1 MKKLALLILFTT
13 LLIFP
18 LFSATIEGHGSGST
32 KEEALLKARQDLLT
46 SIQVNVFAE
55 TTVSVLDDGT
65 TQENLFSSS
74 STSFASGILKG
85 REEKTTQKADGS
97 WEAVCLI
104 TEDHAYIYEDS
115 LKNAINSI
123 NNCQKEI
130 DKGLTA
136 KEEIEY
142 LQIQVE
148 QYELFDFYREILVKL
163 EHPSADK
170 PLVGIEYVHSRYNI
184 VFSQIDAPA
193 IAETNT
199 EESNAELQK
208 ELSLYEERKKLND
221 ELKKQNELELQE
233 YQKKLSQEQKETL
246 SSYNEKAQKAYK
258 ALAYKSYA
266 ASYDSKATA
275 FIDAR
280 STLRTLY
287 EDNISSLE
295 SLNKS
300 SAALISETRSSIF
313 ARPYDAIAEMKN
325 GQPTEK
331 ALAERTRIANEETQK
346 VIEEQNQLYVEA
358 FKSFKTAAQQLYSV
372 YNTKTSYINGNFV
385 ITSTSNGT
393 SFVIGKYDASSY
405 SWPFAYSFT
414 ILGHSITV
422 NGTISD
428 EEVLKLGKEA
438 ESDWRKDSEYRALVE
453 FYDAFFHT
461 ENTLEITCNL
471 TSSVVASTGKIDI
484 DGLSYLVTR
493 LDNSSNVSTG
503 TQEASF
509 SYEYEKADSLELV
522 FYALGGTKEEAE
534 KNAKELFLGDT
545 LAPQQSL
552 YKISSED
559 KEDYAIAKIVI
570 KESTVS
576 QIEAIQDS
584 LETEYYNIKNGI
596 SRKTKSYNDLLEKLE
611 IGVKV
616 SDILVAFGK
625 SAATPF
631 KDADRNRTNYTLNAL
646 RETYVK
652 KINAGIKESDLND
665 SALELINSITS
676 KISTVETSG
685 KEDFKAFCDAYKQ
698 LVAKRKRI
706 QGKITSDETT
716 YSEEEIKKDYSNLKL
731 VEEEVLSNSTEI
743 TLSSDVFVPSVV
755 IDELLVEN
763 LRIKYVINKKEFA
776 ELAGLEFEIPLSNIA
791 GTAPTKAEDKEAYY
805 QKLLGAVYLFNGN
818 SAPFTITL
826 KLSVSTN
833 STGKDGLISE
843 YIPFTQSQ
851 IMCTYSI
858 QSSYDS
864 TVFKA
869 GSLVFS
875 QETVDAL
882 SSFSVEASERA
893 SYEEQLAVEKKEE
906 KKENTKNAV
915 VNFFKEATYGI
926 TVESPET
933 VNLATLRISAIK
945 WNDHTFYGF
954 GVGFLY
960 HPFSKDKT
968 SEEKNSNS
976 LGGFGINAKIGVKT
990 SVESKKVL
998 KLLNL
1003 FLTASAFGS
1012 LDVIPTL
1019 NGMIPNLTV
1028 GGTVGMNIYYFIVD
1042 MHIEG
1047 GFAVTLG
1054 KNSAVG
1060 LFASVAITLPMHAF
1074 NNVGLFQ

>member
-1 MKKLALLILFTT
+1 MRKLALLILFTT

-46 SIQVNVFAE
+46 SIQVNVFAK

-65 TQENLFSSS
+65 IQENLFYSS

-85 REEKTTQKADGS
+85 REEKATQKADGS

-104 TEDHAYIYEDS
+104 TEDHAYIYENS
-115 LKNAINSI
+115 LKNVINSI

-170 PLVGIEYVHSRYNI
+170 PVVGIEYVHSRYNI

-193 IAETNT
+193 IAETNA
-199 EESNAELQK
+199 EESDAELEK
-208 ELSLYEERKKLND
+208 ELSLYEERKKIND

-246 SSYNEKAQKAYK
+246 SSYNDKAQKAYN
-258 ALAYKSYA
+258 ALTYKRYE

-275 FIDAR
+275 FVDAR

-287 EDNISSLE
+287 EDNINSLE

-300 SAALISETRSSIF
+300 SACLISETRNSIF
-313 ARPYDAIAEMKN
+313 SRPFDVIAEMKN

-346 VIEEQNQLYVEA
+346 VIEEQNQLYAEA

-372 YNTKTSYINGNFV
+372 YNTKTSYIYGNFT
-385 ITSTSNGT
+385 ISSTSNGT
-393 SFVIGKYDASSY
+393 SFIIGKYDASSY
-405 SWPFAYSFT
+405 SWPFAFSFT

-438 ESDWRKDSEYRALVE
+438 ESNWRKDSEYRALVE

-461 ENTLEITCNL
+461 ENTLEISCNL

-484 DGLSYLVTR
+484 NGVSYNVTR
-493 LDNSSNVSTG
+493 LDNSSFVSTG

-522 FYALGGTKEEAE
+522 FYALGSTKEEAE
-534 KNAKELFLGDT
+534 KNAKELFLGDA
-545 LAPQQSL
+545 LASKQSL

-570 KESTVS
+570 KESTVP
-576 QIEAIQDS
+576 QIEALQDS
-584 LETEYYNIKNGI
+584 LEAEYYDIKIDI
-596 SRKTKSYNDLLEKLE
+596 SKKTKSYNDLLENLE

-616 SDILVAFGK
+616 SNILVAFGK
-625 SAATPF
+625 TAATPF

-665 SALELINSITS
+665 SALELINSIKL

-685 KEDFKAFCDAYKQ
+685 KEDFKTFCDAYKQ

-706 QGKITSDETT
+706 QRKITSDETT
-716 YSEEEIKKDYSNLKL
+716 YSEEEIKNDYSDLKL
-731 VEEEVLSNSTEI
+731 VEEEVQSNSTEI
-743 TLSSDVFVPSVV
+743 MLSSDVFVPSVV

-763 LRIKYVINKKEFA
+763 LRIKYVINKKDFP
-776 ELAGLEFEIPLSNIA
+776 ELAGLEFEIPLSNVA

-833 STGKDGLISE
+833 SMGKDGLISE

-869 GSLVFS
+869 GSLAFS

-915 VNFFKEATYGI
+915 VNFFREATYGI
-926 TVESPET
+926 AGVMSEQSNYT
-933 VNLATLRISAIK
+933 ALRISATK
-945 WNDHTFYGF
+945 YNDHTFYGF

-960 HPFSKDKT
+960 EYPSFKTKETPQEVSVLGGLGVSGKIGIKT
-968 SEEKNSNS
+968 SEK
-976 LGGFGINAKIGVKT
+976 INKT
-990 SVESKKVL
+990 FKF
-998 KLLNL
+998 LNL
-1003 FLTASAFGS
+1003 FLSAGAFGS
-1012 LDVIPTL
+1012 IDFIPTL
-1019 NGMIPNLTV
+1019 YGVIPNLTIGV
-1028 GGTVGMNIYYFIVD
+1028 SLGASFWWLIMDV
-1042 MHIEG
+1042 HIEVG
-1047 GFAVTLG
+1047 YGITLG
-1054 KNSAVG
+1054 KNSGTGA
-1060 LFASVAITLPMHAF
+1060 FASFIFTFPMH
-1074 NNVGLFQ
+1074 LIDD